1 MKEAKYAIGWIF
13 PLERKSPLIGP
24 SRTCDD
30 KLNESLSRHDP
41 QEETIGGLA
50 GWLADWLPRVAKY
63 LVAGGSSTDAAS
75 SSPGCFHSPR
85 EIFSRFFLLSLLSL
99 SLSSSS
105 MLERPFQFNDSSTSK
120 VWP

>member
-24 SRTCDD
+24 SRDD

-50 GWLADWLPRVAKY
+50 GWLATSCCEVPR
-63 LVAGGSSTDAAS
+63 G
-75 SSPGCFHSPR
+75 R
-85 EIFSRFFLLSLLSL
+85 R
-99 SLSSSS
+99 
-105 MLERPFQFNDSSTSK
+105 
-120 VWP
+120 